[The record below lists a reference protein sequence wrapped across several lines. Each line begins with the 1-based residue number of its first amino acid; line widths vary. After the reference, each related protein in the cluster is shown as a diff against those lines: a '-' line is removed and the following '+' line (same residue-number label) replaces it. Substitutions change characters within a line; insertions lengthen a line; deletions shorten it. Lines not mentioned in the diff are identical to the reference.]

1 MQLGQLHNAL
11 KDIKGS
17 GAQILAIDPHESW
30 SAKALLKKAGA
41 STDDLHF
48 PLLMDPSLTVSA
60 TYGVPFQMRVHVERS
75 NRPAM
80 FIINKAGVIKFAQ
93 RATTFSDRP
102 NVKKVLSILESLK

>member
-11 KDIKGS
+11 NDIKRA

-30 SAKALLKKAGA
+30 SAKALLKRAGT

-60 TYGVPFQMRVHVERS
+60 MYGVPFQMRVHVERS
-75 NRPAM
+75 NRPAT
-80 FIINKAGVIKFAQ
+80 FIIDKAGVIQFAQ

-102 NVKKVLSILESLK
+102 SVKKVLRVLEGLK